1 MKIWDKANWDEMQVE
16 KESFIMFWDKTWDN
30 EDETRQEMGQE
41 KREEEKVQEGKRRDE
56 MHTQNHILS
65 SPSRSQ
71 FQFNVLYWHDK

>member
-1 MKIWDKANWDEMQVE
+1 MKQR
-16 KESFIMFWDKTWDN
+16 
-30 EDETRQEMGQE
+30 DETRQEMGQE